1 MSPINTLPSAAS
13 AEVAPPPILTAPRSN
28 RIMSVDALRGLVML
42 TMIFVNDIG
51 HVSKKIVPWWMRH
64 YKGNGNGMTF
74 VDLVFPAFLFIVGM
88 SIPFALGSRLE
99 KGEPLWKIVLRV
111 IGRTLALLLLGIMMV
126 NESPDS
132 DKMGWSDTL
141 WSALMLFSAIFAFCS
156 LSPRSSAPD
165 ARPSQIWP
173 AVTIVLRCLGFVSL
187 IYLAFAFRGENDER
201 IISLSPFSIRTEWY
215 GILGLIGWAYLV
227 TSIVFLVFRTNRTAL
242 LGCMVLLFCLYPAD
256 RKGTF
261 EDFWLGDYVGIGETL
276 GSQAAIAVAGVLLAS
291 ILVTSNTSTIGART
305 RFTLLFIAGCSSAAL
320 LLHRLYGINKNN
332 ATLSWCLWACAITA
346 ALWLVFY
353 FLADVLALRFPA
365 KLLAFAGANVLLAY
379 LLADLREPVFELL
392 HLDQW
397 YVHLA
402 QPGLANAIGRSLGCA
417 IVILAL
423 SVGLNRIGFRLKL

>member
-1 MSPINTLPSAAS
+1 
-13 AEVAPPPILTAPRSN
+13 
-28 RIMSVDALRGLVML
+28 
-42 TMIFVNDIG
+42 
-51 HVSKKIVPWWMRH
+51 MRH
-64 YKGNGNGMTF
+64 YKENGNGMTF

-99 KGEPLWKIVLRV
+99 KGEPLWKVVLHV
-111 IGRTLALLLLGIMMV
+111 IGRTLALLLLGIMTV
-126 NESPDS
+126 HDSPDS
-132 DKMGWSDTL
+132 DNMGWSDTL
-141 WSALMLFSAIFAFCS
+141 WSALMLISAIFAFCS
-156 LSPRSSAPD
+156 LSPRSSTPD
-165 ARPSQIWP
+165 ARPSRIWR
-173 AVTIVLRCLGFVSL
+173 AVTIVLRCLGFASL
-187 IYLAFAFRGENDER
+187 IYLAFAFRGEDDER
-201 IISLSPFSIRTEWY
+201 IISLSPFSIHTDWY

-227 TSIVFLVFRTNRTAL
+227 ASIIFLIFRTNRTAL

-291 ILVTSNTSTIGART
+291 ILVTSSTNTAAART
-305 RFTLLFIAGCSSAAL
+305 RFTLLFVAGCSSAAL
-320 LLHRLYGINKNN
+320 LLHRLYGINKNS

-346 ALWLVFY
+346 FLWLLFY

-365 KLLAFAGANVLLAY
+365 KLLAFAGANFLLAY

-392 HLDQW
+392 HIERW

-417 IVILAL
+417 IFILAL
-423 SVGLNRIGFRLKL
+423 SAGLNRIGFRLRL

>member
-1 MSPINTLPSAAS
+1 MSSTTTLPAAAS
-13 AEVAPPPILTAPRSN
+13 ADIAPLILPTPRSS

-51 HVSKKIVPWWMRH
+51 RVSKRIVPWWLRH
-64 YKGNGNGMTF
+64 FKENGNGMTF

-88 SIPFALGSRLE
+88 SIPLALGSRLE
-99 KGEPLWKIVLRV
+99 KGEPLWKIVLHV
-111 IGRTLALLLLGIMMV
+111 IGRTLGLLLLGIMTV
-126 NESPDS
+126 HDSPDS

-141 WSALMLFSAIFAFCS
+141 WSALMLISAIIAFCS
-156 LSPRSSAPD
+156 LSPRSSTPEP
-165 ARPSQIWP
+165 RPSQIWR
-173 AVTIVLRCLGFVSL
+173 AATIVLRCLGFASL
-187 IYLAFAFRGENDER
+187 IYLAFAFRGEDGER
-201 IISLSPFSIRTEWY
+201 IITLSPFFIDTDWY

-227 TSIVFLVFRTNRTAL
+227 ASIVFLIFRTNRTAL

-256 RKGTF
+256 RKGAF
-261 EDFWLGDYVGIGETL
+261 EDFWLGDFVSIGETL

-291 ILVTSNTSTIGART
+291 ILVTSNTSTIGARA
-305 RFTLLFIAGCSSAAL
+305 RFTFLFIAGCSSAAL
-320 LLHRLYGINKNN
+320 LLHRLYGINKNS

-365 KLLAFAGANVLLAY
+365 KLLAIAGANVLLAY

-417 IVILAL
+417 IFILAL